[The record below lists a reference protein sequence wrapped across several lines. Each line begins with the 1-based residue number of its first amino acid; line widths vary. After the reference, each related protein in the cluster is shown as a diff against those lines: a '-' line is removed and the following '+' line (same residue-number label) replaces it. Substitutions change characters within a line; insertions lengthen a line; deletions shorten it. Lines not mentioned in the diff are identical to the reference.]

1 MPGRVSIIAFRQ
13 KAVEGDGVR
22 VAPQTVFPD
31 HPPRRGQPL
40 AGTQT
45 SSAMASR
52 KNAQTCSCRDSSLDR
67 AGAKIIKTGAEAFKV
82 GAFKDGKIDP
92 KES

>member
-1 MPGRVSIIAFRQ
+1 
-13 KAVEGDGVR
+13 
-22 VAPQTVFPD
+22 
-31 HPPRRGQPL
+31 
-40 AGTQT
+40 
-45 SSAMASR
+45 MASR